1 MRRSALVA
9 LVAAT
14 ALGLAPAAFAAV
26 GISRGANVGFPSRT
40 FILTLPSGMVLT
52 PYNVRVREN
61 GEIMSDVEVVPGRS
75 SKPGELGVVLVIDA
89 SNSMR
94 GLAARG
100 AVSAARAFVAN
111 RAENEVISIVT
122 FNAAPH
128 VILPFTQTGSAMR
141 LALASGPTLRY
152 GTHLYD
158 AVATALD
165 LLRVRHVVA
174 GSIVVLSDGSDTGSG
189 IGLEQVAKRAREHD
203 IRIFSVGLHSKQ
215 YAPGPLERLST
226 ASGGSYAEAATAGEL
241 KPIYANLSARLASE
255 YLVHYV
261 SRANAGEQVHV
272 SVQIDGLDDVATTT
286 YAAPAL
292 AGGGSKP
299 IYTSLRDTFWKSVGS
314 AILISIFAAVL
325 LGISL
330 TLVIRPRAGTL
341 RRRMSQFVSLAQENP
356 TERRQSVLSRRLFGG
371 ATRSLDERKWWTGL
385 TETLELAEIRT
396 PPAQLVLWTFLATLV
411 VSWMFVLLTGSLLA
425 AITGFVVPFTV
436 NTIVQRKVRKKR
448 NVFADQLPDNLQV
461 LASALRAGHSL
472 VGALSVVVDDA
483 PEPTHSEFQRV
494 IADER
499 LGVPLEDALD
509 VVVRRMK
516 SRELSQVAL
525 VASLQRRT
533 GGNSAEVLDRVVET
547 IRERAEL
554 RRLVRT
560 LTAQGRMSRWIVSA
574 LPVFLLLA
582 ISAINPRYLEP
593 LFSEAGGRVLLVFA
607 ALMVMLGSYV
617 IQRIVDIKV

>member
-1 MRRSALVA
+1 MRRTAVLALVTAVA
-9 LVAAT
+9 LV
-14 ALGLAPAAFAAV
+14 LPAAGLAAV

-40 FILTLPSGMVLT
+40 FIVTLPSGMVLT
-52 PYNVRVREN
+52 PYNVHVREN
-61 GEIMSDVEVVPGRS
+61 GQIVSDVEVVPGRS
-75 SKPGELGVVLVIDA
+75 SKVGELGVVLVIDA

-94 GLAARG
+94 GAAARG
-100 AVSAARAFVAN
+100 ALAAARAFIAN
-111 RAENEVISIVT
+111 RSENEVISIVT
-122 FNAAPH
+122 FNSGSH
-128 VILPFTQTGSAMR
+128 VILPFTRDGSTMR
-141 LALASGPTLRY
+141 LALASAPPLAY
-152 GTHLYD
+152 GTHVYD

-165 LLRVRHVVA
+165 LLRRQHVVA
-174 GSIVVLSDGSDTGSG
+174 GSIVVLSDGSDTGSA
-189 IGLEQVAKRAREHD
+189 IGLDKAAVRARQQGV
-203 IRIFSVGLHSKQ
+203 RIFSVGLHSKQ
-215 YAPGPLERLST
+215 YRPGPLQRLSKNT
-226 ASGGSYAEAATAGEL
+226 RGSYAEAATAAEL
-241 KPIYANLSARLASE
+241 KPIYADLSARLASE
-255 YLVHYV
+255 YLLHYT
-261 SRANAGEQVHV
+261 SSADAGEQVHV
-272 SVQIDGLDDVATTT
+272 SVQIDGLDDVAATT
-286 YAAPAL
+286 YASPAL

-299 IYTSLRDTFWKSVGS
+299 LYKSLREKFWRSIGS
-314 AILISIFAAVL
+314 AILISILAAVL
-325 LGISL
+325 LAVSL
-330 TLVIRPRAGTL
+330 MLVIRPRTGTL
-341 RRRMSQFVSLAQENP
+341 RRRMSQFVSLAQE
-356 TERRQSVLSRRLFGG
+356 ERTDSRQSALAQHVFGG
-371 ATRSLDERKWWTGL
+371 AERSLSERKWWTRL
-385 TETLELAEIRT
+385 IETLELAEIRT

-411 VSWMFVLLTGSLLA
+411 VSWVFTLVVGSLLGA
-425 AITGFVVPFTV
+425 AVGLVVPFAV
-436 NTIVQRKVRKKR
+436 NGIVQRKVRRKR

-483 PEPTHSEFQRV
+483 PEPTRGEFQRV

-509 VVVRRMK
+509 VVVVRMK

-582 ISAINPRYLEP
+582 ITAINPRYLAP
-593 LFSEAGGRVLLVFA
+593 LFSSSGGRVLLVFS
-607 ALMVMLGSYV
+607 ALMVVLGSYV